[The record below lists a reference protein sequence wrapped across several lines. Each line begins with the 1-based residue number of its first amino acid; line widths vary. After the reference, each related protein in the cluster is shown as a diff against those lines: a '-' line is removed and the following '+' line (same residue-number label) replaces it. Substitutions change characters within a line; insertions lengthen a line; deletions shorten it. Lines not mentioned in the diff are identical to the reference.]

1 MIGGTGRVGSLIV
14 SKLLKKGI
22 IPHVLVRDIEK
33 AKQNKQL
40 NGKIVEYIMIIRLIG
55 GWIDGW
61 VDEYMCIQINSYRYK
76 DG

>member
-1 MIGGTGRVGSLIV
+1 VLVIGGTGRVGSLIV

-40 NGKIVEYIMIIRLIG
+40 DGKIVEC
-55 GWIDGW
+55 IDN
-61 VDEYMCIQINSYRYK
+61 EMTR
-76 DG
+76 

>member
-1 MIGGTGRVGSLIV
+1 MICWSCIVLVIGGTGRVGSLIV

-40 NGKIVEYIMIIRLIG
+40 DGKIIISR
-55 GWIDGW
+55 IDYF
-61 VDEYMCIQINSYRYK
+61 VVI
-76 DG
+76 